1 MTSKSTI
8 NIGCAAAFWGDTETA
23 AGQLIESG
31 KVDYVVFDYLAEIT
45 MSIMAGA
52 KMKDPNAGFATDF
65 VYRVMKPLLPKIAA
79 DKVKIVTN
87 AGGVNPLSC
96 QKALQELISAAGLD
110 LKVAVV
116 LGDDLIPQ
124 KLELDKLGITEIGSD
139 KPLPPLVVSMN
150 AYLGA
155 QGIVDALRAGADI
168 VITGRVVDSALVL
181 APLIH
186 EFDWA
191 FDDYDKLAQ
200 GSLAGHIIECGA
212 QCTGGNFT
220 DWESVPDYDNMGF
233 PIIECNPDG
242 SFTVTKPDN
251 TGGIVTTTTVGEQ
264 LVYEIGDPRA
274 YYLPD
279 VVCDFTRV
287 ELEQAG
293 DNRVT
298 VSGATGHGPTDQYK
312 VSATYP
318 DGFRVTASFLMGGI
332 DADKK
337 AKRVADALVSKTS
350 RLFAGKGMADFKE
363 VSIELLGCESTYGAH
378 ARVQSPREVVVK
390 IAATHADKKALELFS
405 REIAQAGTGMAP
417 GLTGIVGG
425 RPKVSPVI
433 RLFSCLIPKDRV
445 AVSYQL
451 NGEAQSSNVDT
462 ANHFDESAI
471 EPQPPGETAADGTV
485 GVPLIKLAF
494 ARSGDKGNHAN
505 IGVIARD
512 PAFLPYLRNALTEEA
527 VAEYFQHVLDKDSGR
542 VSRWELP
549 GIHGFNFLLENSLG
563 GGGIASL
570 RIDPQG
576 KAYAQQL
583 LDFPVPVSQT
593 IADQVNQ

>member
-1 MTSKSTI
+1 MTNKSTI

-65 VYRVMKPLLPKIAA
+65 VYRVMKPLLPKIAE

-124 KLELDKLGITEIGSD
+124 KAELDKLGITEMNSG
-139 KPLPPLVVSMN
+139 KPLPPMVVSMN

-155 QGIVDALRAGADI
+155 RGIVDALQAGADI
-168 VITGRVVDSALVL
+168 VLTGRVVDSALVL

-186 EFDWA
+186 EFNWT

-220 DWESVPDYDNMGF
+220 DWETVPDYDNMGF
-233 PIIECNPDG
+233 PIIECNADG

-251 TGGIVTTTTVGEQ
+251 TGGIVTTATVGEQ

-279 VVCDFTRV
+279 VVCDFTQV
-287 ELEQAG
+287 KLEQVG
-293 DNRVT
+293 DNRVS

-318 DGFRVTASFLMGGI
+318 AGFRVTASFLMGGI

-350 RLFAGKGMADFKE
+350 RLFASKGMADFNE

-433 RLFSCLIPKDRV
+433 RLFSCLVSKELV
-445 AVSYQL
+445 AVSSQL
-451 NGEAQSSNVDT
+451 DGEAQTSNVDT
-462 ANHFDESAI
+462 DNHFSESAI
-471 EPQPPGETAADGTV
+471 EPQPAGETAADGTAT
-485 GVPLIKLAF
+485 VPLVKLAF

-512 PAFLPYLRNALTEEA
+512 PAWLPYLRNALTEEA
-527 VAEYFQHVLDKDSGR
+527 VAEHFQHVLDKNTGR

-549 GIHGFNFLLENSLG
+549 GINAFNFLLENSLG

-576 KAYAQQL
+576 KAFAQQL
-583 LDFPVPVSQT
+583 LDFPVPVSQSV
-593 IADQVNQ
+593 ADQVNQ